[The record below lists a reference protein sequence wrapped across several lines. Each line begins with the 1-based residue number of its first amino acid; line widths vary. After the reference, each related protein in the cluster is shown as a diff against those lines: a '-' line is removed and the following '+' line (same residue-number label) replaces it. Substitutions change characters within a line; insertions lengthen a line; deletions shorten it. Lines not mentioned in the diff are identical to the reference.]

1 MSPLMSITKP
11 EPSAWLCP
19 PDPRPDEPEDLTLMS
34 TTPGATFLYSCVSV
48 VDVARVAAGWA
59 GTEATTV
66 FWPPLEPDE
75 AA

>member
-1 MSPLMSITKP
+1 ML
-11 EPSAWLCP
+11 ELV
-19 PDPRPDEPEDLTLMS
+19 LTTMS